1 MKNNLRA
8 FETKKIWGAY
18 EPNSDKIPASAYVYG
33 IICLV
38 IVFGYVPFLK
48 FMIGA

>member
-8 FETKKIWGAY
+8 FETKKKTWGAY
-18 EPNSDKIPASAYVYG
+18 EPDSDKIPTIAYVYG
-33 IICLV
+33 VICLV

-48 FMIGA
+48 FLMG